1 MEILKLPNFENI
13 YRVDKFDKE
22 FQRLFGK
29 SKADYFRY
37 LDQLERKLYILDD
50 LGICAT
56 VSPPGYN

>member
-29 SKADYFRY
+29 KRLIT
-37 LDQLERKLYILDD
+37 LDI
-50 LGICAT
+50 
-56 VSPPGYN
+56 